1 MKDDIQVP
9 KHKGKKETSII
20 VPYIDHTLFLS
31 IQCSFQ
37 ILFSFRVYNAKCQNV
52 LIIKNFLVQLLK
64 LFSSYIVIIELYNQN
79 KKTKKTKSAY
89 CSRVRIFWGD
99 LGMCFTPSKKNKWW
113 INLIELP
120 LDRQFFKL

>member
-1 MKDDIQVP
+1 MKDDIQVS

-20 VPYIDHTLFLS
+20 VPYIDHTLLLS

-79 KKTKKTKSAY
+79 KKQ
-89 CSRVRIFWGD
+89 
-99 LGMCFTPSKKNKWW
+99 KNKKCLLFTCED
-113 INLIELP
+113 ILRGLGNVFHSLQE
-120 LDRQFFKL
+120 K

>member
-20 VPYIDHTLFLS
+20 VTYIDHTLFLS

-52 LIIKNFLVQLLK
+52 LIIKNFLVQLLT
-64 LFSSYIVIIELYNQN
+64 LFSSYIVIIELYNQ
-79 KKTKKTKSAY
+79 KKKKCLLFT
-89 CSRVRIFWGD
+89 CED
-99 LGMCFTPSKKNKWW
+99 LLRGFGNVFHSLQEK
-113 INLIELP
+113 
-120 LDRQFFKL
+120 

>member
-20 VPYIDHTLFLS
+20 VTYIDHTLFLS

-64 LFSSYIVIIELYNQN
+64 LFSSYIVIIELYNQ
-79 KKTKKTKSAY
+79 KKK
-89 CSRVRIFWGD
+89 VLIVHVWGSSEGIWECVS
-99 LGMCFTPSKKNKWW
+99 LPPRK
-113 INLIELP
+113 INGG
-120 LDRQFFKL
+120 